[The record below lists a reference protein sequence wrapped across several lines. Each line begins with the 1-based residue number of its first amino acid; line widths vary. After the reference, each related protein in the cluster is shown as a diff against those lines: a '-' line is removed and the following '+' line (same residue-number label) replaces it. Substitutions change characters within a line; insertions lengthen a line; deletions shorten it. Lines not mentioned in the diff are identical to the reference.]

1 MKKITFLLQAENTVA
16 DLLLDISNFWSVS
29 AVPRSPD
36 NHQDEAPV
44 RGGDHLMSRKMTS
57 IFQGYLL
64 LLASALHIYMI
75 SVGLLAHRKLSR
87 QEGRMHSVKIT
98 ENRLRIFVYYP

>member
-1 MKKITFLLQAENTVA
+1 
-16 DLLLDISNFWSVS
+16 
-29 AVPRSPD
+29 
-36 NHQDEAPV
+36 
-44 RGGDHLMSRKMTS
+44 MSRRIIS
-57 IFQGYLL
+57 IVKGYLL